1 MREFW
6 LYWCPVIL
14 GVIMTFLF
22 RFATVWYSTNK
33 GGYTRVPRILMIIF
47 IGIAFIPV
55 LNWISSIILLV
66 LFLFVILMND
76 EGDDIKPRE
85 LKDNKFNK
93 WLFKS

>member
-14 GVIMTFLF
+14 GIIIALLF
-22 RFATVWYSTNK
+22 RFATVWYSANK
-33 GGYTRVPRILMIIF
+33 CEYIRIPRILVIIL
-47 IGIAFIPV
+47 IGIAFIPI
-55 LNWISSIILLV
+55 LNWIFSIILIV
-66 LFLFVILMND
+66 LFFVIIFSGADGND
-76 EGDDIKPRE
+76 MKPRE